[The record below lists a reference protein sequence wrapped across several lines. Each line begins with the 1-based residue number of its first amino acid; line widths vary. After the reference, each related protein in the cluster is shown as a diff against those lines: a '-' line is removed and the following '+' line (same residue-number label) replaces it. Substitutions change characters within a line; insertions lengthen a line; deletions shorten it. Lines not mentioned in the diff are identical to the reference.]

1 MYIYIYMYINMYQH
15 KSVSPMYLGS
25 MSQRSWDSFM
35 VVAKPSVLEICQA
48 LTDFLA
54 KEAEMQGLTCSWD
67 QEALQEPL
75 EETSGNVGVAMS

>member
-1 MYIYIYMYINMYQH
+1 
-15 KSVSPMYLGS
+15 MYLGS
-25 MSQRSWDSFM
+25 MSQPRSWDSFM
-35 VVAKPSVLEICQA
+35 VLSCEARCFLARNDFRAAILATLQA

-75 EETSGNVGVAMS
+75 ACVGQSRLLVQ